1 MLIDFADV
9 LNVPLYYLGHT
20 FLDFCSLLNLQLP
33 VIDPSLYIE
42 RFAAK
47 LGFGDKTHAV
57 ANTAL
62 RLVQRMRRDWII
74 TGRRPAGICG
84 AGASRSLCRVC
95 RCVVCVSCVLRSH
108 QSLHTFPAGAAL
120 VIAARIHGFKRNVDE
135 VVRVVRICDVT
146 IRKRLTEFE
155 STGASEL
162 TPAEFEV
169 VELEREMD
177 PPCFTRGV
185 QREKERLR
193 KRKALQLAK
202 KREQEEAA
210 AQQKGNKKTGKR
222 TTKKGGRRK
231 SGDEEEEEESG
242 KGRAGKNG
250 KRQRRSRE
258 AEEEEGDEEEEGEE
272 GKGKEKVGEED
283 DGAEPTATK
292 KRKVEST
299 AGAAA
304 AAQKAGDITKA
315 MEDEMEQMMQ
325 RSEVKQ
331 LDADLNARSAQLEEL
346 EEYSASAPDGSTST
360 QQHSQ
365 REAQSRSGPPSSA
378 ATGAHQRHT
387 THTHTHTPNAEPV
400 PDPCAARRRLP
411 RDRRPGRAGEG
422 PLLAGGRAV
431 LLGERGRRW

>member
-1 MLIDFADV
+1 MCV
-9 LNVPLYYLGHT
+9 
-20 FLDFCSLLNLQLP
+20 
-33 VIDPSLYIE
+33 
-42 RFAAK
+42 R
-47 LGFGDKTHAV
+47 AV
-57 ANTAL
+57 
-62 RLVQRMRRDWII
+62 RV
-74 TGRRPAGICG
+74 
-84 AGASRSLCRVC
+84 SR
-95 RCVVCVSCVLRSH
+95 VLRSH
-108 QSLHTFPAGAAL
+108 QSRHTFPAGAAL

-210 AQQKGNKKTGKR
+210 AQQKGNKKPGKR

-231 SGDEEEEEESG
+231 SGDGEEQEEESG

-250 KRQRRSRE
+250 KRQRRIRE
-258 AEEEEGDEEEEGEE
+258 AEEEGDEEEEESEE
-272 GKGKEKVGEED
+272 GKGKEKVGDEE
-283 DGAEPTATK
+283 DGAEPTAAK

-299 AGAAA
+299 AGAA

-325 RSEVKQ
+325 QSEVQQ

-346 EEYSASAPDGSTST
+346 EEFSASAPDGSTST
-360 QQHSQ
+360 QQLSQ
-365 REAQSRSGPPSSA
+365 REAPSRSGPPSSV

-387 THTHTHTPNAEPV
+387 T
-400 PDPCAARRRLP
+400 P
-411 RDRRPGRAGEG
+411 RARAG
-422 PLLAGGRAV
+422 V
-431 LLGERGRRW
+431 